1 MFLQIRN
8 LEPLRQKSYCQSH
21 ANPCSHLIF
30 ISIFDGQF
38 SDPPSHLSRAEW
50 DVVGGQTEIVE
61 ECLQ

>member
-1 MFLQIRN
+1 MQSLVLISMF
-8 LEPLRQKSYCQSH
+8 P
-21 ANPCSHLIF
+21 LIF

-50 DVVGGQTEIVE
+50 DVVGGQTKIVE